1 MSEAETQQQ
10 RGSSQKR
17 RKILDGALRAFAR
30 KGFYGTKVSEI
41 AQEAGVADG
50 TIYLY
55 FRNKDDLLISLFE
68 DRMEWI
74 IERIKTEL
82 RRVDGGVFEKIRCV
96 VDLHFR
102 LVQEEP
108 ELAEFITVEL
118 RQSAKFVKEYQN
130 LRFYDYL
137 GIFQEMIEEGQEQGL
152 VRSDIDSRLV
162 SRAMFGAMDEVL
174 LQLTL
179 SRTTAQVD
187 AKVAQVA
194 DMFIDG
200 IATRSNK
207 SDTDQGVLV

>member
-1 MSEAETQQQ
+1 MSEAEQQQQ
-10 RGSSQKR
+10 RGGSQKR
-17 RKILDGALRAFAR
+17 RRILDGALRAFAR

-74 IERIKTEL
+74 IERIRTEL
-82 RRVDGGVFEKIRCV
+82 ESVGGDVFEKVRCV

-108 ELAEFITVEL
+108 QLAEFITIEL

-137 GIFQEMIEEGQEQGL
+137 GIFQEMIEEGQAQGL
-152 VRSDIDSRLV
+152 VRTDIDSRLV

-179 SRTTAQVD
+179 SRGSGQIET
-187 AKVAQVA
+187 KVAQVA
-194 DMFIDG
+194 NMFIDG
-200 IATRSNK
+200 IAQRSATTE
-207 SDTDQGVLV
+207 TDQGATL